1 MIAELCTYVMFVK
14 VLHESKQNKQ
24 TSIVEAKIVAFP
36 NKILSC
42 AYSSDGKSQLP
53 AAVKSDSSLRPRISY
68 QRNIIFDVNQ
78 EPPDDHRRLR
88 KWKFCIVAER
98 FNAKSHTM

>member
-24 TSIVEAKIVAFP
+24 T